1 MPISAHDRTEKPTGK
16 RLSEARTKGQVAKSP
31 DINSAAALLC
41 GLVILY
47 YTGTSSNQQ
56 ISDLMRMYLGGL
68 TVEPLTMNMFNSTM
82 VSIAVSTTKILLP
95 IAGGLLVAG
104 IAVSLSQVGFL
115 ITFQQL
121 KPNPGLLNPIKGFKN
136 IFVSMRSLVKFAMSL
151 AKLAIVA
158 AVAFYSIKN
167 EFDKFLDLTS
177 SNLGQ
182 IFTTASYSIF
192 WLGIKVAII
201 LLFLAIL
208 DYAYQK
214 WQHIKD
220 LMMTKQEV
228 KDELKQTEGDP
239 VMKGKIRAIQRQWAM
254 RRMMSAVPR
263 ADVVVTNPVHLAVAL
278 LYDSNTMR
286 SPKVVAKGA
295 DLIAKRIVKIAK
307 ENNVPIFE
315 DKPLAHAIF
324 KTVEIG
330 YEIPQTLYHAVAR
343 VLSYIYKL
351 RGTYGR
357 GNS

>member
-1 MPISAHDRTEKPTGK
+1 MSIGTHDRTEKPTGK

-41 GLVILY
+41 GLLILY
-47 YTGTSSNQQ
+47 YTGASANQQ
-56 ISDLMRMYLGGL
+56 ICDLMKMYLGGL
-68 TVEPLTMNMFNSTM
+68 TVKPLTMTMFNSTM
-82 VSIAVSTTKILLP
+82 VSIANSTTKILLP
-95 IAGGLLVAG
+95 IVGGLFVAG
-104 IAVSLSQVGFL
+104 VASSLSQVGFL

-121 KPNPGLLNPIKGFKN
+121 KPNLALLNPIKGFKN
-136 IFVSMRSLVKFAMSL
+136 IFVSMRSLVRFAMSL

-167 EFDKFLDLTS
+167 DFDKFLDLTS
-177 SNLGQ
+177 ENLGQ

-201 LLFLAIL
+201 LLFLAIG

-239 VMKGKIRAIQRQWAM
+239 MVKGRIRAIQRQWAM
-254 RRMMSAVPR
+254 RRMMAAVPN
-263 ADVVVTNPVHLAVAL
+263 ADVVVTNPVHLAIAL
-278 LYDSNTMR
+278 MYDSNTMKA
-286 SPKVVAKGA
+286 PKVVAKGA

-330 YEIPQTLYHAVAR
+330 YEIPQKLYHAVAK

-351 RGTYGR
+351 RGTYKK
-357 GNS
+357 

>member
-1 MPISAHDRTEKPTGK
+1 MSVGTHDRTEKPTGK

-41 GLVILY
+41 GLLILY
-47 YTGTSSNQQ
+47 YTGANANQQ
-56 ISDLMRMYLGGL
+56 ICDLMKMYLGGL
-68 TVEPLTMNMFNSTM
+68 TVKPLTMTMFNSTM
-82 VSIAVSTTKILLP
+82 VSIASSTTKILLP
-95 IAGGLLVAG
+95 IVGGLFVAG
-104 IAVSLSQVGFL
+104 VAASLSQVGFL

-121 KPNPGLLNPIKGFKN
+121 KPNLALLNPIKGFKN
-136 IFVSMRSLVKFAMSL
+136 IFVSMRSLVRFAMSL

-158 AVAFYSIKN
+158 AVAFYSIKSD
-167 EFDKFLDLTS
+167 FDKFLDLTS
-177 SNLGQ
+177 ENLGQ

-201 LLFLAIL
+201 LLFLAIG

-239 VMKGKIRAIQRQWAM
+239 VVKGRIRAIQRQWAM
-254 RRMMSAVPR
+254 RRMMAAVPN
-263 ADVVVTNPVHLAVAL
+263 ADVVVTNPVHLAIAL
-278 LYDSNTMR
+278 TYDSNTMKAPR
-286 SPKVVAKGA
+286 VVAKGA

-330 YEIPQTLYHAVAR
+330 YEIPQKLYHAVAR

-351 RGTYGR
+351 RGTYKK
-357 GNS
+357 

>member
-1 MPISAHDRTEKPTGK
+1 MSIGAHDRTEKPTGK
-16 RLSEARTKGQVAKSP
+16 RLSDARAKGQVAKSP

-41 GLVILY
+41 GLLVLY
-47 YTGTSSNQQ
+47 YAGAGANQQ
-56 ISDLMRMYLGGL
+56 IGELMKMYLGGL
-68 TVEPLTMNMFNSTM
+68 MVEPLTMTMFNSTM
-82 VSIAVSTTKILLP
+82 VNIVGSTTKILLP
-95 IAGGLLVAG
+95 IVGGLLVAG
-104 IAVSLSQVGFL
+104 VAASLSQVGFL

-121 KPNPGLLNPIKGFKN
+121 KPNLGLLNPIKGFKN
-136 IFVSMRSLVKFAMSL
+136 IFVSMRSLVRFAMSL

-158 AVAFYSIKN
+158 AVAFYSIKSD
-167 EFDKFLDLTS
+167 FDKFLDLTTA
-177 SNLGQ
+177 NLAQ

-192 WLGIKVAII
+192 WLGIRVAII

-214 WQHIKD
+214 WQHVKD

-239 VMKGKIRAIQRQWAM
+239 VMKGRIRAIQRQWAM
-254 RRMMSAVPR
+254 RRMMAAVPQ
-263 ADVVVTNPVHLAVAL
+263 ADVVVTNPLHLAIAL
-278 LYDSNTMR
+278 MYDSNTMKA
-286 SPKVVAKGA
+286 PKVVAKGA
-295 DLIAKRIVKIAK
+295 DLIAKRIVKIAR

-330 YEIPQTLYHAVAR
+330 YEIPQKLYHAVAK

-351 RGTYGR
+351 RGTYKK
-357 GNS
+357 